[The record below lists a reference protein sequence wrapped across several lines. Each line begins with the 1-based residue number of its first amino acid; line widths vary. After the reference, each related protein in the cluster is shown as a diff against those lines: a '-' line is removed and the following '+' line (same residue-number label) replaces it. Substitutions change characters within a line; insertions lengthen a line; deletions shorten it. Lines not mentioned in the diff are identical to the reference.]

1 MTARGTAR
9 SWPLDAP
16 HMFGPNVGLRRRLVI
31 LVLIYAGAAVTIV
44 AMGNLLLRA
53 LVRSADLLECA
64 LALKDLSFV
73 ALSTGLVYTLLQR
86 AVGLIEDASANA
98 ERTQAERLRRDEELA
113 QSSAIIHFADDAIIS
128 KSLNGIIKTWNPAAE
143 RMFGYAAAEIVGRS
157 IELLIPPDRAE
168 EEPMILRRIKAGERI
183 ERFETVRVRKDGSFV
198 PVEITV
204 SPTWDR
210 DLTSDAA
217 VRIIGASKI
226 LRDIT
231 KRKDADDLAARERRF
246 ARGLIEAMPGIFY
259 LYDEQRQL
267 LRWNENLERVSGYA
281 PAEVRQLD
289 PFALFA
295 RDNRE
300 ALEQQHADVIAF
312 GEASVEATFV
322 AKDGRCTPYFLTGK
336 RIVFDDSTCLAGVG
350 VDITKRKQA
359 ERSLRDAHDNLER
372 KVAERTRDLEA
383 ARERAEAA
391 DQLKSAFLATM
402 SHELRTPLNSILGFT
417 GIILQELAGPLNPEQ
432 SKQLGMVQGSARHLL
447 SLINDVLDLS
457 KIEAGQLSLQNEPF
471 DLQLSIKRVTELIA
485 PLADK
490 KSLCLRV
497 VAPVLL
503 GVMQGDQRRV
513 EQILINLLNNA
524 VKFTERGEVT
534 LSVEIVHPE
543 PNAPGASL
551 SRARIRITDTG
562 IGMQPQDLS
571 KLFQPFRQIDSGL
584 QRQHEGTGLGLAI
597 CRRLTDLLG
606 GTIGAE
612 SVFGTGSVFTVELP
626 MRRSC
631 P

>member
-1 MTARGTAR
+1 MLGT
-9 SWPLDAP
+9 
-16 HMFGPNVGLRRRLVI
+16 NVALRRRLAVVVI
-31 LVLIYAGAAVTIV
+31 IYAGTAAII
-44 AMGNLLLRA
+44 MGLGNLLVRA
-53 LVRSADLLECA
+53 LVRSADLLEWA

-73 ALSTGLVYTLLQR
+73 AVSAGLLYMLLQR
-86 AVGLIEDASANA
+86 AVGLIEDASAYA
-98 ERTQAERLRRDEELA
+98 ERTQAERLRHEEEQA
-113 QSSAIIHFADDAIIS
+113 HSSAIIHFADDAIIS
-128 KSLNGIIKTWNPAAE
+128 KSLDGIIKTWNPAAE

-157 IELLIPPDRAE
+157 IEMVIPADRAE
-168 EEPMILRRIKAGERI
+168 EEPMILRRIKRGERI
-183 ERFETVRVRKDGSFV
+183 ERFETVRLRKDGSLV

-210 DLTSDAA
+210 DLTSDGAMT
-217 VRIIGASKI
+217 IIGASKI

-231 KRKDADDLAARERRF
+231 ARKNADELAARERRF
-246 ARGLIEAMPGIFY
+246 ARGLMEAMPGIFY
-259 LYDEQRQL
+259 LYDERQQL
-267 LRWNENLERVSGYA
+267 LRWNANLERVSGYS
-281 PAEVRQLD
+281 PEEVRQLP

-295 RDNRE
+295 QGDRE
-300 ALEQQHADVIAF
+300 ALEQQHAAVFAL

-322 AKDGRCTPYFLTGK
+322 AKNGSCTPFFLTGK
-336 RIVFDDSTCLAGVG
+336 RIVFDDATCLAGVG

-372 KVAERTRDLEA
+372 KVAERTQDLEA

-391 DQLKSAFLATM
+391 DQVKSAFLATM

-417 GIILQELAGPLNPEQ
+417 GIILQELAGPLNAEQ

-447 SLINDVLDLS
+447 ALINDVLDLS
-457 KIEAGQLSLQNEPF
+457 KIEAGQLSLQHEPF
-471 DLQLSIKRVTELIA
+471 DLQLSIDRVSALIS

-490 KSLCLRV
+490 KSLCLH
-497 VAPVLL
+497 VLTPAQL
-503 GVMQGDQRRV
+503 GVMEGDQRRV

-524 VKFTERGEVT
+524 IKFTERGEVT
-534 LSVEIVHPE
+534 LSVEIVHP
-543 PNAPGASL
+543 APSGTGAWFCH
-551 SRARIRITDTG
+551 ARIRVTDTG
-562 IGMQPQDLS
+562 IGMRAQDLS
-571 KLFQPFRQIDSGL
+571 KLFQAFRQIDSGL

-612 SVFGTGSVFTVELP
+612 SVLGRGSVFTVELP
-626 MRRSC
+626 MRRTG